1 MMAQVA
7 ESLITAEISSSLI
20 VLMYILFSHLLI
32 LFCTVFPKIHLR
44 RNVYVSSEKEE
55 E

>member
-1 MMAQVA
+1 
-7 ESLITAEISSSLI
+7 
-20 VLMYILFSHLLI
+20 

-55 E
+55 EWNSIADSS